1 MKIGVCTGTNLE
13 RIRIAKET
21 GFDFV
26 EGHCQDI
33 VKTGYEELEKIKN
46 AGIPMLTAN
55 CFIGLRVVGDE
66 RDEEAIKSY
75 LADLFKKSSYL
86 GIRCLVFGSSGARN
100 IPDNQSYE
108 ETYEQIVYFLKNLV
122 APLAEK
128 YDIPVAIEPLRKAET
143 NIIHTVAEGV
153 QLAEKTGSPYIR
165 VLADV
170 KHVVSSDES
179 LDSLSIYRGML
190 IHAHTSNPYPPE
202 ELGKRRIYPKEGDGF
217 NQDSF
222 FMPLIAAGV
231 ETCSIEADVIDFE
244 NDCKGSIPVLSKY
257 RG

>member
-1 MKIGVCTGTNLE
+1 
-13 RIRIAKET
+13 
-21 GFDFV
+21 
-26 EGHCQDI
+26 
-33 VKTGYEELEKIKN
+33 
-46 AGIPMLTAN
+46 MLTAN
-55 CFIGLRVVGDE
+55 CFIGMKVVGKE
-66 RDEEAIKSY
+66 RDEEAIKAY
-75 LADLFKKSSYL
+75 LADLFEKSSYL

-100 IPDNQSYE
+100 IPDYQTYE
-108 ETYEQIVYFLKNLV
+108 ETYEQIVYFLRELV

-143 NIIHTVAEGV
+143 NIINTVADGV
-153 QLAEKTGSPYIR
+153 ALAAKVGSPYIK

-179 LDSLSIYRGML
+179 LESLGQYKGVL

-202 ELGKRRIYPKEGDGF
+202 ELGKNRIYPAKGDGF

-231 ETCSIEADVIDFE
+231 ETCSIEADVIDFPT
-244 NDCKGSIPVLSKY
+244 DCLKSYPVLVKY
-257 RG
+257 RGLL

>member
-1 MKIGVCTGTNLE
+1 MKIGVCTGINLE
-13 RIRIAKET
+13 KIRIAKET

-33 VKTGYEELEKIKN
+33 AKAGYDELEKVKN
-46 AGIPMLTAN
+46 AGIPMLMAN

-66 RDEEAIKSY
+66 RDEDAIKEY
-75 LADLFKKSSYL
+75 LAELFEKCSYL

-100 IPDNQSYE
+100 IPDNQTYE
-108 ETYEQIVYFLKNLV
+108 ETYEQIVYFLKELV

-128 YDIPVAIEPLRKAET
+128 YNIPVAVEPLRKAET
-143 NIIHTVAEGV
+143 NIIHTVSEGV
-153 QLAEKTGSPYIR
+153 QLAEKTGSPYIK

-179 LDSLSIYRGML
+179 LDSLAQYKGML

-202 ELGKRRIYPKEGDGF
+202 ELGKNRIYPAEGDGF

-222 FMPLIAAGV
+222 FIPLIAAGV

-244 NDCKGSIPVLSKY
+244 KDCKDAFPVLSKY